1 MNLQVA
7 CERHNDQVSGLRGD
21 RDQDVLEGLRR
32 GEPAAAERLVAR
44 YGGRAYGLALRITG
58 NRQDAEEVVQ
68 DALWAVA
75 RNVDNFRG
83 EAAFGSWLYRIV
95 ANVAYQN
102 LRERRRCRQD
112 VPLDDALP
120 VFDQHGQ
127 HAEPI
132 VDWSPRLQDPARG
145 TDLRLLLDAA
155 MTELPASYR
164 TVVVLRDVEGLSHR
178 EISDVIGI
186 TVANVKVRLHRARL
200 FLRKSLQGRLA
211 EGSGVNANTHRA
223 A

>member
-1 MNLQVA
+1 MNSQMA
-7 CERHNDQVSGLRGD
+7 RERHSDQASGLRGD

-32 GEPAAAERLVAR
+32 GEPAAVERLVAR
-44 YGGRAYGLALRITG
+44 YGGRAYGLAFRIAG

-68 DALWAVA
+68 DAFWAIVW
-75 RNVDNFRG
+75 NVGHFRG

-102 LRERRRCRQD
+102 LRGRRRCWQD

-132 VDWSPRLQDPARG
+132 VDWSPRLQDPARC

-155 MTELPASYR
+155 MNELPASYR

-178 EISDVIGI
+178 EISDAIGI

-200 FLRKSLQGRLA
+200 FLRKSLAGRLA
-211 EGSGVNANTHRA
+211 EGAEVNEHTHWA